1 MCKVK
6 ALVGTFKQENALV
19 GTITVIVKT
28 DGSFAALVLSS
39 PHSHRHTNTGGAE
52 TLESV
57 AAGVP
62 CVDFSKYL
70 RLIKLE
76 LGITERVNSPAG
88 AHI

>member
-1 MCKVK
+1 MR
-6 ALVGTFKQENALV
+6 ALIGTFKQENTLV
-19 GTITVIVKT
+19 GVFSVIMKT

-88 AHI
+88 AHN